1 MDLDPFS
8 LRFFNDVR
16 YEVSAIFVVQ
26 GCANLGIVDHLV
38 ESESHAASNYHL
50 INDVK

>member
-38 ESESHAASNYHL
+38 EGLTCAEIGFL
-50 INDVK
+50 TIRPRQ